1 MALQPAAVIVGSDPL
16 PEVER
21 PLFELEWTAQ
31 TILPDSQGAIDGH
44 LREVGLTFHL
54 LKDVPGLISK
64 NRPWLKPSNLWVYL
78 IITQSFGLL
87 TRVDQR
93 FLTKLRTS

>member
-21 PLFELEWTAQ
+21 PLFELVWTAQ

-54 LKDVPGLISK
+54 LRMYPDLSRRIGL
-64 NRPWLKPSNLWVYL
+64 
-78 IITQSFGLL
+78 G
-87 TRVDQR
+87 
-93 FLTKLRTS
+93 